1 MARVKTKRELKFK
14 PKFKNFAPCGVSTES
29 INLLHEEIE
38 AIYLMDYKNLYQED
52 AASSMG
58 VSRTTFSRIIKN
70 ARTKIAIALINGKAL
85 NIEDEKDE
93 YSVAFICD
101 DLEEFGSLSIH
112 SSYIIFVKLY
122 EKKILSVKSMS
133 NPLQDSS
140 LKPANILPQ
149 ILAEKSVNYFITD
162 TIGEGLK
169 SSLLTKG
176 IFVIEKDS
184 INRHEVARELF

>member
-1 MARVKTKRELKFK
+1 
-14 PKFKNFAPCGVSTES
+14 
-29 INLLHEEIE
+29 
-38 AIYLMDYKNLYQED
+38 
-52 AASSMG
+52 MG

-85 NIEDEKDE
+85 YIEDEKDE